1 MSNASLHHVDTA
13 TLVSFSAGTLNGA
26 LSAVVASHV
35 SVCADCARELSRMDL
50 VGASLLAGMPVPLH
64 QDTGPSPMPVAE
76 PSSPPATRASKTT
89 GYADTGDTFE
99 IPFPLRRHFGL
110 KETSIRWRQLA
121 PGVWHHR
128 FKQPKRSSG
137 DLRLL
142 KIAPGYRMLEHGHG
156 GTELTLVLDGAFSD
170 STGEY
175 LRNDI
180 QEVSQETEH
189 CPVADQVSGCICL
202 IASEEPARFRGL
214 IGKLVQVW
222 TGL

>member
-1 MSNASLHHVDTA
+1 MSNSNHHHVDTA
-13 TLVSFSAGTLNGA
+13 TLLSFSAGTLNSA

-35 SVCADCARELSRMDL
+35 SVCATCAKELARMDL

-64 QDTGPSPMPVAE
+64 QDAE
-76 PSSPPATRASKTT
+76 GTVPNTATAPTSLSKAERVLGCDGASE
-89 GYADTGDTFE
+89 DTFA
-99 IPFPLRRHFGL
+99 IPVPLQRQFGL
-110 KETSIRWRQLA
+110 KEASIQWRQLA

-128 FKQPKRSSG
+128 FKLPRRAAG

-175 LRNDI
+175 LRGDI

-189 CPVADQVSGCICL
+189 CPVADRVSGCICL
-202 IASEEPARFRGL
+202 IASEEPARFRG
-214 IGKLVQVW
+214 IVGKLVQVW